1 MTAGSTHRM
10 APSVLADDRV
20 SLLALKSLN
29 DYSPMN
35 PSCTTDALQASEM
48 ALSCAE
54 EEEIIARRAYE
65 VARERAIEA
74 GRVFHNN
81 ILAAKSQVIAQYG
94 ADSPVVHAV
103 GLKKKSER
111 ERPVRQSDSP
121 AKQ

>member
-1 MTAGSTHRM
+1 MTAGANHRV

-35 PSCTTDALQASEM
+35 PSCTTDVLQASEI

-74 GRVFHNN
+74 GQVFHNN

-94 ADSPVVHAV
+94 ADSPAVHAV

-111 ERPVRQSDSP
+111 GHPRRSSSP
-121 AKQ
+121 AKK